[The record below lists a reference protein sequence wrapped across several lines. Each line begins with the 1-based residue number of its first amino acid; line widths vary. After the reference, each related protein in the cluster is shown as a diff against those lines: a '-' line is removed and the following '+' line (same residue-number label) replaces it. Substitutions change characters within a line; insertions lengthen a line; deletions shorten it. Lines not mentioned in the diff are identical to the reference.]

1 MPMSPA
7 ENHPVCPKCSGEGQ
21 AHSVMYKARLR
32 TVSYA
37 CEHCDHEWEI
47 ITSDI
52 TSDGARLDPDGPS
65 VQPVHSRE

>member
-1 MPMSPA
+1 
-7 ENHPVCPKCSGEGQ
+7 
-21 AHSVMYKARLR
+21 MYKARLR

>member
-1 MPMSPA
+1 
-7 ENHPVCPKCSGEGQ
+7 
-21 AHSVMYKARLR
+21 MYKARLR

-52 TSDGARLDPDGPS
+52 TSDGARPGPDGLS
-65 VQPVHSRE
+65 VQPRPQVPSPVIRHLIE